1 MNSIGTRASLTL
13 AIGAILAAAA
23 AQPAFGAEAGAK
35 ITTLEEIVVTAR
47 KREESLQD
55 APVAVTAFSGETL
68 REQGAVDLRG
78 IANATPNMQFSYGGN
93 GSGGGNFAQIFIRGI
108 GQPDFIITKDPGVGV
123 YVDGVYLAR
132 APGSVLELLDVER
145 IEVLRGPQGTLFGKN
160 TEGGAVLVT
169 TKKPMQ
175 ETGVVAEAKTGAF
188 NRRDL
193 SASLN
198 LPLVA
203 EALALR
209 VSAMSRTQDGFYR
222 RLLSMDDVR
231 APGQFAPSQ
240 SSYNTGDT
248 NRQSGRA
255 TLYWTPSDNV
265 GITISSDVTKERQ
278 SAIDYQLVQV
288 PRAAN
293 GALSPNVTAYNT
305 NVGTP
310 AGLPYDERWITTEP
324 WTTYSTFTG
333 YNNSDIW
340 GVSGTLDWDMEVLTL
355 KSITAYRDL
364 FVQTRADADGT
375 PADIV
380 SSGGTDISQHQFSE
394 ELQISGEAFD
404 SRFNWITGLWYFEE
418 KAKDRQISRQLV
430 GLYQVTGLATHDFTR
445 DSYRW
450 IEGKSYA
457 AFLHGSFDFTRAW
470 SLEAGLR
477 YSKESK
483 EFTFYQF
490 RPLRN
495 ISDFALRT
503 NTNDWNILTPKLSVQ
518 FKPTDSMMIYAD
530 YTTGF
535 KAGGFNGR
543 PGNSAFG
550 LATFDEENVKTSEL
564 GFKSQFFDNRL
575 RLNVAAFASD
585 YTDIQITR
593 LLPNGDRSD
602 DNAGDGE
609 VKGAELEASVLP
621 INGLVLTT
629 ALGYS
634 DFKYTSL
641 KPGVALGC
649 MVGTDF
655 SNCELP
661 FNPGFTGSFS
671 ASYNVPMGSLGSLTM
686 RGDFAYSDEYFVEI
700 DNIAVVGQDNYS
712 TVDARIAWTAPDS
725 RWDLS
730 IGGTNLTNEAVVAN
744 GVNATA
750 NNSRIVTYK
759 PPRQWYAG
767 VRVNF

>member
-1 MNSIGTRASLTL
+1 LALAVSATL
-13 AIGAILAAAA
+13 ISAQDSAAESGVSVA
-23 AQPAFGAEAGAK
+23 
-35 ITTLEEIVVTAR
+35 TLEEIVVTAR
-47 KREESLQD
+47 KREENLQE
-55 APVAVTAFSGETL
+55 APVAVSAFSGETL
-68 REQGAVDLRG
+68 RQQGIVDLRG

-93 GSGGGNFAQIFIRGI
+93 GSGGGNFAQIFIRGV

-132 APGSVLELLDVER
+132 APGSVLEMLDVER

-169 TKKPMQ
+169 TKKPTA
-175 ETGVVAEAKTGAF
+175 ETGVTAEIKAGSFK
-188 NRRDL
+188 RRDI

-198 LPLVA
+198 LPLSGDT
-203 EALALR
+203 LALR
-209 VSAMSRTQDGFYR
+209 VSALSRTQDGFYR
-222 RLLSMDDVR
+222 HLLSMDDVR
-231 APGQFAPSQ
+231 TPGQIAPSE
-240 SSYNTGDT
+240 SGFNTGDI

-255 TLYWTPSDNV
+255 TLLWSPSDTFSLSLS
-265 GITISSDVTKERQ
+265 GDATKERQ
-278 SAIDYQLVQV
+278 SAVDYQLIAV

-293 GALSPNVTAYNT
+293 GTLAANVVAYNT

-310 AGLPYDERWITTEP
+310 AGLPYDERWITREP
-324 WTTYSTFTG
+324 WTTYSTWPG

-340 GVSGTLDWDMEVLTL
+340 GVSATMDWALGAVDL

-364 FVQTRADADGT
+364 FVQTRVDADGT

-380 SSGGTDISQHQFSE
+380 SSGGTDIGQRQFSE
-394 ELQISGEAFD
+394 ELQISGAAFD
-404 SRFNWITGLWYFEE
+404 ENFDWIAGLWYFEE
-418 KAKDRQISRQLV
+418 KARDRQVSRQYV
-430 GLYQVTGLATHDFTR
+430 GLYQVTGVVGHDVTR

-450 IEGKSYA
+450 IEGTSYA
-457 AFLHGSFDFTRAW
+457 AFLHGSYAFTPAW

-483 EFTFYQF
+483 DFTFYQF

-495 ISDFALRT
+495 LSDFPLITRT
-503 NTNDWNILTPKLSVQ
+503 NEWTVLTPKVSVQ
-518 FKPTDSMMIYAD
+518 FKPVEGLMIYAD

-543 PGNSAFG
+543 PGNQALG
-550 LATFDEENVKTSEL
+550 IATFNEENVKTTEL
-564 GFKSQFFDNRL
+564 GVKSEMLGNRL
-575 RLNVAAFASD
+575 RINGTVFFSD

-602 DNAGDGE
+602 SNAGDGE
-609 VKGAELEASVLP
+609 VKGAELEIAAMP
-621 INGLVLTT
+621 FEGLTVAA
-629 ALGYS
+629 ALGYN
-634 DFKYTSL
+634 DFEYTSL
-641 KPGVALGC
+641 ETGVVLGC

-655 SNCELP
+655 SNCTLP
-661 FNPGFTGSFS
+661 FNPGFTSNFS
-671 ASYNVPMGSLGSLTM
+671 LSYRIPMGGLGDLTL
-686 RGDFAYSDEYFVEI
+686 RGDVTHSDRYFVEI
-700 DNIAVVGQDNYS
+700 DNVSVVGQDAYN
-712 TVDARIAWTAPDS
+712 TVDARMAWGSSDDK
-725 RWDLS
+725 WELS
-730 IGGTNLTNEAVVAN
+730 LGGTNLTNEAVVAN